1 MREIEVRELP
11 YLPLGH
17 QGENEAQR
25 IVWRGLADS
34 WARLYGEGVF
44 ALTVLREGD
53 SAPYPA
59 SLKSENGDVIWTLSN
74 ADTAKA
80 GEGMAEL
87 TYTVGGVIAK
97 SRTWRTVVE
106 PSLSAN
112 GTTKPPPA
120 YQSWVDEVLQAAAD
134 AETAV
139 SKMPYVDE
147 TTGNW
152 FKWDATA
159 GAFADTGVAATG
171 PQGEVGPKGDT
182 GEQGPKGDTG
192 ATGPKGDTGAPGAQG
207 PKGETG
213 ATGATGPQG
222 PKGETGPRGPQGEQG
237 IQGETG
243 PAGPQGPVGPK
254 GDTGDTGPQGLKG
267 DTGETGPVGP
277 TGPIGHQGETGPA
290 GPQGETGERGPK
302 GETGDK
308 GDKGDAFTYSD
319 FTKEQLEG
327 LRGPQGIQGPK
338 GEKGDTGDTGP
349 QGEKGDKGDTG
360 ETGPRGP
367 QGGQGIQGPTGP
379 QGEKGET
386 GAQGPKGATGD
397 TGPQGPK
404 GDTGSGFKVLGYYD
418 TAGALDEAK
427 LATAQPGDAYGVGT
441 AEPYDIYI
449 LNGTTGKFIN
459 NGPLQGAKGDKGDTG
474 AQGPKGDQGDVGPT
488 GSAGPTGPQGEVGP
502 QGPTGPAGADGA
514 KGADGAAGKDGVT
527 YIPSVSD
534 AGVISWTNDGGK
546 TNPKSV
552 SIKGPKGDTGAT
564 GADGAAGPQGP
575 KGDPGET
582 GPQGP
587 AGADGAAG
595 KDGVTFTPSMSDDGD
610 LSWTNDGGKANPQ
623 TVNLKGPKGDTG
635 TRGPAGADGA
645 KGDTGP
651 EGPRGLQGKTGPAG
665 ADGKTPVKGTDYF
678 TPADVNEIA
687 AEAAKKV
694 DISGKLDK
702 TGDGSNVT
710 AAFTA
715 AETRTNIATGEK
727 LSVLLGKIAKWLG
740 DLKAL
745 AFKDKVAKTDLAND
759 VQTSLDKADSALQ
772 SAPVTSVNGAT
783 GEVKGT
789 FYVTVTQGD
798 NYNITA
804 DKTAMEVYK
813 AYAAGYA
820 VYAITKFPETD
831 VPFVLPLV
839 SAVNMRDMIL
849 LGFAALGS
857 LSPEAAPNYPVVVYN
872 GANKKWT
879 TWFGTLATPV
889 DIPSELKNPYSLNI
903 KIGDTTTS
911 YDGSAT
917 KTVKIP
923 EGWPTMRKVT
933 LPVTGWN
940 SSTKQQSVT
949 VTGVLADGTKQRVF
963 CSPVD
968 ESYDSVWNVC
978 YVQCVGHGADSLTF
992 QCDEIPTAAIEVFVS
1007 VQPVNFTS

>member
-1 MREIEVRELP
+1 MVIENAYALEEIK
-11 YLPLGH
+11 LGRR
-17 QGENEAQR
+17 GENQAR
-25 IVWRGLADS
+25 KVVFDVLGKWRES
-34 WARLYGEGVF
+34 YGEGV
-44 ALTVLREGD
+44 ASLIVQRNGD
-53 SAPYPA
+53 AQPYPVTVTEEDGA
-59 SLKSENGDVIWTLSN
+59 LVWLVSN
-74 ADTAKA
+74 VDTAVA
-80 GEGMAEL
+80 GEGAAEL
-87 TYTVGGVIAK
+87 RYTVGDTIVK
-97 SRTWRTVVE
+97 SQIYKTRVRETLE
-106 PSLSAN
+106 NSGEA
-112 GTTKPPPA
+112 PPPA
-120 YQSWVDEVLQAAAD
+120 YQSWVDEVLRAAAD

-182 GEQGPKGDTG
+182 GAQGPKGDTGSTGPKGDTG
-192 ATGPKGDTGAPGAQG
+192 ATGAQG

-222 PKGETGPRGPQGEQG
+222 PKGETGARGPQGEQG
-237 IQGETG
+237 IQGEIG
-243 PAGPQGPVGPK
+243 PAGPQG
-254 GDTGDTGPQGLKG
+254 T
-267 DTGETGPVGP
+267 
-277 TGPIGHQGETGPA
+277 
-290 GPQGETGERGPK
+290 
-302 GETGDK
+302 K

-319 FTKEQLEG
+319 FTAAQLAA
-327 LRGPQGIQGPK
+327 L
-338 GEKGDTGDTGP
+338 KGDKGDTGP
-349 QGEKGDKGDTG
+349 QGEKGDIGATG
-360 ETGPRGP
+360 PTGPEGPRGP
-367 QGGQGIQGPTGP
+367 KGEQGQQGQTGP
-379 QGEKGET
+379 QGE
-386 GAQGPKGATGD
+386 
-397 TGPQGPK
+397 TGPAGPK
-404 GDTGSGFKVLGYYD
+404 GDTGKGFKVLGYYG
-418 TAGALDEAK
+418 TKAALDAAQK
-427 LATAQPGDAYGVGT
+427 ATAAAGDAYGVGT

-449 LNGTTGKFIN
+449 FDGITGEFIN
-459 NGPLQGAKGDKGDTG
+459 NGPLQGAKGD
-474 AQGPKGDQGDVGPT
+474 
-488 GSAGPTGPQGEVGP
+488 TGPE
-502 QGPTGPAGADGA
+502 
-514 KGADGAAGKDGVT
+514 
-527 YIPSVSD
+527 
-534 AGVISWTNDGGK
+534 
-546 TNPKSV
+546 
-552 SIKGPKGDTGAT
+552 
-564 GADGAAGPQGP
+564 GPQGP

-587 AGADGAAG
+587 AGADGAPG
-595 KDGVTFTPSMSDDGD
+595 KDGAKGADGLPGKDGADGAPGKDGTNGRDGVTFTPSMSDDGD

-635 TRGPAGADGA
+635 ARGPAGADGA

-702 TGDGSNVT
+702 TGDGSSVT

-715 AETRTNIATGEK
+715 ATTRANIATGEK
-727 LSVLLGKIAKWLG
+727 LSVLFGKIAKWFADLG
-740 DLKAL
+740 SL
-745 AFKDKVAKTDLAND
+745 AFKSSVSKSDLASD
-759 VQTSLDKADSALQ
+759 VQTSLGKADSALQ
-772 SAPVTSVNGAT
+772 SAPVTSVNSKTGA
-783 GEVKGT
+783 VRST
-789 FYVTVTQGD
+789 FYVTVTPTESEYD
-798 NYNITA
+798 ATA
-804 DKTAMEVYK
+804 DKTAAEVYA
-813 AYAAGYA
+813 AYEAGYA
-820 VYAITKFPETD
+820 VYAITKFPGMD

-839 SAVNMRDMIL
+839 SAVGMRDMIL

-857 LSPEAAPNYPVVVYN
+857 LSSLAAPNYPVVAYN
-872 GANKKWT
+872 GGNRKWT
-879 TWFGTLATPV
+879 AWIGTLARAS
-889 DIPSELKNPYSLNI
+889 DIPTIPTALKNPNALNI

-911 YDGSAT
+911 YDGSAA

-923 EGWPTMRKVT
+923 EGGPTMRKVT

-949 VTGVLADGTKQRVF
+949 VTGVLADGTKQRVI